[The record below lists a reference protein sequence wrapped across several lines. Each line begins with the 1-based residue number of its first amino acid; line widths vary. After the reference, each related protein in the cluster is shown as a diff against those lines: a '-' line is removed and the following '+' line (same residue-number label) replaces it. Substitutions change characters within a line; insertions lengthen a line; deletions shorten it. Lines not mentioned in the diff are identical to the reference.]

1 VERICRGKI
10 SGAVRRNRR
19 PVPDV
24 RERMRRALLS
34 LPAVAAVLLLS
45 GCGDPT
51 PTEPGTGP
59 GGTPSAVPTSPAT
72 PRPIPPVD
80 PTKPGDPTRPGDPTG
95 RPITVDG
102 VVEAG
107 VEPGCKVLTA
117 AGTQYELLGEN
128 IPLGVPVR
136 VTGVLQPGVLTTCQQ
151 GTPMRVTKVQRR

>member
-1 VERICRGKI
+1 
-10 SGAVRRNRR
+10 
-19 PVPDV
+19 
-24 RERMRRALLS
+24 MRRALLS

-51 PTEPGTGP
+51 PADPGSGP
-59 GGTPSAVPTSPAT
+59 GGGAPSTVAPTSPPT
-72 PRPIPPVD
+72 SRPIPPPVD
-80 PTKPGDPTRPGDPTG
+80 PTKPGVPTASG

-117 AGTQYELLGEN
+117 AGTQYQVLGEN
-128 IPLGVPVR
+128 IPVGVPVR

-151 GTPMRVTKVQRR
+151 GTPIRVTKVQRR